1 MASLLVRDQT
11 EQPLII
17 SSIAGLWS
25 TYMADS
31 ASIYTF
37 KQFLNHVD
45 IKEIKD
51 ILQYALSLSE
61 QHLKEIEDIFNKE
74 NIPIPDA
81 FGDDDINID
90 APRLFTDAYYLF
102 YLGTMSGFGLDG
114 YSLVVRYT
122 ARPDIL
128 DFFLKR
134 LDETSKL
141 LRKVTLLGL
150 EKGLYLKAPR
160 VEVSKKVAYIEKENF
175 LDGLLGEPRPLLAR
189 EATNIFAGALID
201 IVWRALTTGF
211 GQVTGAKQ
219 VKDFMFKGR
228 DITSAHFK
236 TFSQILND
244 ENIPVPS
251 ISDAFVTDSTVP
263 PFSDK
268 LMMFQ
273 ILTFCAF
280 AMGVDGAAVASSLR
294 SDLLVLHTKFG
305 AEIVKYVSDG
315 TKIMINNKWMEQPP
329 QVVRHEKL
337 TDV

>member
-1 MASLLVRDQT
+1 MVAFFMGDKT

-25 TYMADS
+25 TYMYDS
-31 ASIYTF
+31 ASICMF
-37 KQFLNHVD
+37 KHFLKHVD
-45 IKEIKD
+45 MKEIKD

-61 QHLKEIEDIFNKE
+61 QHLKEIEGIFNKE
-74 NIPIPDA
+74 RIPIPDA
-81 FGDDDINID
+81 FGDDDVDLNT
-90 APRLFTDAYYLF
+90 PRLFTDAYYLF
-102 YLGTMSGFGLDG
+102 YLSTMSGFGMDA
-114 YSLVVRYT
+114 YSLIVRYT
-122 ARPDIL
+122 ARPDIF

-134 LDETSKL
+134 LNESSKL
-141 LRKVTLLGL
+141 LHKVTLLQL

-160 VEVSKKVAYIEKENF
+160 VEVSEKKTYIEKETF

-189 EATNIFAGALID
+189 EATNIFAGVLID

-211 GQVTGAKQ
+211 GQVTTSKQ

-228 DITSAHFK
+228 AITSEHFK
-236 TFSQILND
+236 KFSQILND

-251 ISDAFVTDSTVP
+251 ISNSFVTDSTVS

-280 AMGVDGAAVASSLR
+280 AMGVDGAAIASSMR
-294 SDLLVLHTKFG
+294 SDLLTLHTKFG
-305 AEIVKYVSDG
+305 AEIVKYVSEG
-315 TKIMINNKWMEQPP
+315 TKIMINNRWMEQPP
-329 QVVRHEKL
+329 QIIRHEKL
-337 TDV
+337 TNV